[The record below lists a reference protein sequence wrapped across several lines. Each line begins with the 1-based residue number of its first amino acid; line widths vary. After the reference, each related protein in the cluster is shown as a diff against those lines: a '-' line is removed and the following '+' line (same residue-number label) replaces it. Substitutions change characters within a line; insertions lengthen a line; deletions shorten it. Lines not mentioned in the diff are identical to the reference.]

1 MFSGCSGAY
10 RVRFVGLEP
19 SRRAGLFRYWSEPN
33 FENPTVGFSFRVS
46 LGTLKIV
53 TTFLAR
59 FGSDPRESGS
69 SGLCVVSG
77 FDLSAVHF
85 VSSCL
90 PVILLFIYRT

>member
-10 RVRFVGLEP
+10 RVRYVGLEP

-59 FGSDPRESGS
+59 FGSDPRDPDRR
-69 SGLCVVSG
+69 G
-77 FDLSAVHF
+77 FASFRDS
-85 VSSCL
+85 
-90 PVILLFIYRT
+90 IYRPYILSRPIYQ